1 MNRKKEITILS
12 LEEENLKLDSEFEA
26 KMLIWERRESDLEKA
41 IEDMRKKY
49 QQIESLAADVS
60 I

>member
-1 MNRKKEITILS
+1 MS